1 MHEGESLMSS
11 YFNEAIL
18 SLVGVL
24 GMIATA
30 FVAARKS
37 AEKANQTA
45 SRTLTEVLMLKDSLE
60 LRLGHID
67 ERWRSLE
74 RRYDHL
80 EEQFQKCR
88 TDVDMMRGAIGTR
101 KED

>member
-1 MHEGESLMSS
+1 MHEGESFMST

-45 SRTLTEVLMLKDSLE
+45 SKTLNEVLMLKDSLE
-60 LRLGHID
+60 LKFGYID
-67 ERWRSLE
+67 ERYHSLE
-74 RRYDHL
+74 RRYDLL
-80 EEQFQKCR
+80 ESQFRMCR
-88 TDVDMMRGAIGTR
+88 TEVDMLRGAVGTR
-101 KED
+101 KDD

>member
-1 MHEGESLMSS
+1 MHEGESIVST

-30 FVAARKS
+30 FVAARKT

-45 SRTLTEVLMLKDSLE
+45 SKTLNEVLNMKDLLE
-60 LRLGHID
+60 LKFGYID
-67 ERWRSLE
+67 ERYRSLE
-74 RRYDHL
+74 RKYDHL
-80 EEQFQKCR
+80 EEQLRECR
-88 TDVDMMRGAIGTR
+88 TDVDMIRGAIGTR